1 MIQATFLYS
10 YLTPKAVRKLRSPVN
25 LSRGLV
31 CSIEISLSTP
41 PRQGKGRTR
50 GEEGPDQFMIRR
62 RARRARRP
70 RIKELVPSSSSH
82 IDCLKGSE
90 VAAATPHAC
99 MHTISMWGGRREAPP
114 PLTIAA
120 STLPYLQRNH
130 FCQCRGLV
138 GLCFYSSVLM
148 TILFLFEVKLIKLIL
163 R

>member
-1 MIQATFLYS
+1 MLNRDIFINTAT
-10 YLTPKAVRKLRSPVN
+10 ARERKD
-25 LSRGLV
+25 
-31 CSIEISLSTP
+31 E
-41 PRQGKGRTR
+41 
-50 GEEGPDQFMIRR
+50 RR
-62 RARRARRP
+62 RGTRP
-70 RIKELVPSSSSH
+70 IHDTAS
-82 IDCLKGSE
+82 CAAC
-90 VAAATPHAC
+90 AAAPNKRTGSVLLLLTHRLPKRERSGRRHSTPHAC